1 LSPRGCD
8 CTGLLISLDPLESP
22 PRAPHLAGVYV
33 LLPQILDLLVGGWGM
48 ISLVVV
54 LCNGDICVLRWLF
67 SFELRTGRVQRRV
80 YDRMAMTSSCID
92 FEVDTIE
99 WAII

>member
-1 LSPRGCD
+1 
-8 CTGLLISLDPLESP
+8 
-22 PRAPHLAGVYV
+22 
-33 LLPQILDLLVGGWGM
+33 M